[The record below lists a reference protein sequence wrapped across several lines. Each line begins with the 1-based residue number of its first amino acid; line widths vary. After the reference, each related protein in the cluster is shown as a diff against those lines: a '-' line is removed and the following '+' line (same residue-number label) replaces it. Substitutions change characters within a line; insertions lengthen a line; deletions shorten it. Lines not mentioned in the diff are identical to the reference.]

1 MSNTSWCKLYHW
13 VMSTN
18 LILPFI
24 VQILLST
31 ISATLIIDLGVRT
44 GWKNSIGTWVP
55 ALIGRDIKR
64 HNLPLSEQV
73 DKTLF
78 WPGSLR

>member
-1 MSNTSWCKLYHW
+1 MHNMSN
-13 VMSTN
+13 TN
-18 LILPFI
+18 LILQFI
-24 VQILLST
+24 VQILLTT
-31 ISATLIIDLGVRT
+31 ISATLIIGLGVRT